1 MDKML
6 YIAMNGGKQALK
18 SQSVVSNNLANVSTT
33 GFRSE
38 FDVFRSLRVEG
49 EGFDSRVYNYN
60 QKEGINFEAGP
71 LMTTGRELDIAVR
84 GEGFIAVQGK
94 DGTEA
99 YTRAGDLLLD
109 ANGFLTTGTGR
120 PVLGNGGPIAIPP
133 ASKVDIGVDGTISI
147 IPLGQN
153 TDTVAV
159 VDRIRLVNPDQ
170 EQLIKGADGLLRQQ
184 NGEAALADAGVT
196 LVSGAI
202 EGSNVNAMSELLS
215 MISTSRQFETQIKLM
230 STAEDIDSASATL
243 LRQR

>member
-153 TDTVAV
+153 PDTVAV
-159 VDRIRLVNPDQ
+159 V
-170 EQLIKGADGLLRQQ
+170 E
-184 NGEAALADAGVT
+184 
-196 LVSGAI
+196 SY
-202 EGSNVNAMSELLS
+202 SFSES
-215 MISTSRQFETQIKLM
+215 
-230 STAEDIDSASATL
+230 
-243 LRQR
+243 